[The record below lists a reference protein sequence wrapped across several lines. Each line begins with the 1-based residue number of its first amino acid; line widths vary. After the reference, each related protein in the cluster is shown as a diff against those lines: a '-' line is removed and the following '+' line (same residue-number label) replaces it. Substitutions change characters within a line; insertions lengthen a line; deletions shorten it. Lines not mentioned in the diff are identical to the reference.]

1 MCINSVTA
9 IYSDCDFSSWAVGII
24 CKLSII
30 QERKNECFGT
40 CRANTNWYGK
50 RSSKRQ
56 TAQKRVG
63 GEDQDNEML
72 DKIPPTMRTA
82 QNKQFQSFSVPIPN
96 VSKQHLARSQEYT
109 YSYTLRHSK
118 RLILHYVTPVSHQYT
133 AIEINGFTPVEKEK
147 KADGITNTYRSMG
160 K

>member
-96 VSKQHLARSQEYT
+96 VSKQHLARYTVQEMRQHSWLGPQCPYCLVLH
-109 YSYTLRHSK
+109 SYVPAGSGSESLLDIRIALLAAMFS
-118 RLILHYVTPVSHQYT
+118 
-133 AIEINGFTPVEKEK
+133 AW
-147 KADGITNTYRSMG
+147 
-160 K
+160 